1 MNDNKKYYVYLA
13 PGNISYFS
21 NHSDA
26 AAYAT
31 DVNLE
36 NDFSGSDLVIV
47 EESSY
52 PLIEYRSVY
61 KRE

>member
-21 NHSDA
+21 AYSDA
-26 AAYAT
+26 AAYAA

-47 EESSY
+47 EEY
-52 PLIEYRSVY
+52 II
-61 KRE
+61 KII